1 MNIRLN
7 GVRVRQM
14 IDPVYKNVL
23 RKQNPFEIVFKDISK
38 FDAQNSIIKSLLSEI
53 ESGKL
58 TDESVKKF
66 LNKAPNLTDIE
77 LNQKLKN
84 LKSFNGRLQLNDDN
98 DNDSD
103 DDNDSDNDGRLLP
116 RPVQLQPPPI

>member
-1 MNIRLN
+1 MDIRLN

-14 IDPVYKNVL
+14 LDPVYKNVL

-38 FDAQNSIIKSLLSEI
+38 FDAQNPIIKSLLSEI

-103 DDNDSDNDGRLLP
+103 KDGRLLP